1 LSSSGKLRR
10 QQKIESASEKSGAAF
25 SPQKN
30 VFIACLALV
39 VATLAFYNPVAHC
52 GFVYS
57 DDIAYV
63 TGTQHV
69 RAGLTWA
76 TVEWAFGAIHTGFWH
91 PLTWLSHA
99 LDCQVFGLNAAGH
112 HYVSLLLHTASAVLL
127 FLILLEAT
135 GAGWPSLV
143 IAALFA
149 SHPENVESVAWASE
163 RKNVLSMFF
172 FLWALWAYGRYV
184 KRGGIRRYVGVV
196 SLFALGLMAKPQIIT
211 LPFVLLLW
219 DYWPLGSM
227 FSTPSNV
234 EGASTPRSFTYLVKE
249 KVPLFLLA
257 AVCSVVTVIAQRQES
272 ALRTLGEYSFSAR
285 MGNAI
290 VSYARYIGHT
300 LWPTRLA
307 PIYPHTGVPP
317 MSQIAA
323 AAVLL
328 VLVTAVVIWRRDL
341 RYLPVGWFWFLG
353 TLVPVIGIVQTGEQ
367 AMADRYAYLPMI
379 GLFLMLVW
387 PIAAAVEAK
396 HIAKVWAAVPAL
408 MVLVT
413 LGVLT
418 YLQLAHW
425 HDGETLWR
433 YTIGVTERN
442 YLAHDNLAMVL
453 DGEGRPDEA
462 ISEFLVSEQY
472 HRYPPDQLL
481 KIGLYEQRNG
491 HFQGAIE
498 QYQKVSGSAADAK
511 LRAAAWSQTGSAYI
525 QMGEFEQ
532 ARKSYE
538 NGLQANP
545 NDPPSLV
552 GSAMLAERDGN
563 FSEAVMRL
571 NQAMKV
577 EPSGVGYLLLAD
589 ALRHA
594 GRFQEAQAAEDL
606 AGKISPNLDQA
617 RKTAADTQVF
627 FGYKAR

>member
-1 LSSSGKLRR
+1 MSSSGKLRR

-30 VFIACLALV
+30 VFMACLVLL

-63 TGTQHV
+63 TGNQHV

-76 TVEWAFGAIHTGFWH
+76 TVEWAFSAIHTGFWH

-99 LDCQVFGLNAAGH
+99 LDCQLFGLNAAGH

-127 FLILLEAT
+127 FLVLLEAT

-149 SHPENVESVAWASE
+149 LHPENVESVAWASE

-184 KRGGIRRYVGVV
+184 KRGGVRRYVGVV

-219 DYWPLGSM
+219 DYWPLGRM

-234 EGASTPRSFTYLVKE
+234 EGASTPRSFAYLVKE
-249 KVPLFLLA
+249 KVPLLLLA
-257 AVCSVVTVIAQRQES
+257 AACSVVTVIAQRQES

-285 MGNAI
+285 IGNAI

-300 LWPTRLA
+300 LWPMRLA

-328 VLVTAVVIWRRDL
+328 ALVTAVVIWRRDL
-341 RYLPVGWFWFLG
+341 RYLLVGWCWFLG

-379 GLFLMLVW
+379 GLFLLLVW

-396 HIAKVWAAVPAL
+396 HIEKVWAAVPAL

-453 DGEGRPDEA
+453 AGEGRPDEA
-462 ISEFLVSEQY
+462 IGEFLVSEQY
-472 HRYPPDQLL
+472 HQYPPDQLL
-481 KIGLYEQRNG
+481 KIGLYEQHNR

-498 QYQKVSGSAADAK
+498 QYQKVSGSAADAR

-538 NGLQANP
+538 NGLQASP

-577 EPSGVGYLLLAD
+577 EPSDVGYLLLAD

-594 GRFQEAQAAEDL
+594 GRVPEAQADEDL

-617 RKTAADTQVF
+617 RKNATDTQLF
-627 FGYKAR
+627 FGYKAN

>member
-1 LSSSGKLRR
+1 MSSARLRK
-10 QQKIESASEKSGAAF
+10 QQKSESAPENSGAAF

-57 DDIAYV
+57 DDVPYL
-63 TGTQHV
+63 TGNPQV
-69 RAGLTWA
+69 QGGLTWS
-76 TVEWAFGAIHTGFWH
+76 TVEWAFGAVHMGFYH
-91 PLTWLSHA
+91 PLTFLSHA
-99 LDCQVFGLNAAGH
+99 LDCQLFGLNPAGH
-112 HYVSLLLHTASAVLL
+112 HYVSLLLHTASALLL
-127 FLILLEAT
+127 FLLLLQAT

-143 IAALFA
+143 VAALFA
-149 SHPENVESVAWASE
+149 LHPENVESVAWASE

-172 FLWALWAYGRYV
+172 FLWTLWAYGRYAT
-184 KRGGIRRYVGVV
+184 RGGTGRYVSVV
-196 SLFALGLMAKPQIIT
+196 LLFAAGLMSKAQIIT

-219 DYWPLGSM
+219 DYWPLGRM
-227 FSTPSNV
+227 FAAPSSV
-234 EGASTPRSFTYLVKE
+234 EGASAPRSFGYLVKE

-257 AVCSVVTVIAQRQES
+257 VAFSVITVVAQRKES
-272 ALRTLGEYSFSAR
+272 AIRTLSEYPFSAR
-285 MGNAI
+285 IGNAI

-300 LWPTRLA
+300 FWPMRLA

-328 VLVTAVVIWRRDL
+328 ALVTTVVIWRRDL
-341 RYLPVGWFWFLG
+341 RYLLVGWFWFLG

-367 AMADRYAYLPMI
+367 AMADRYAYIPMI
-379 GLFLMLVW
+379 GLFVLLVW

-408 MVLVT
+408 MVLGT

-433 YTIGVTERN
+433 YTIGATERN
-442 YLAHDNLAMVL
+442 YLAHDNLAMVFSA
-453 DGEGRPDEA
+453 EGRPDDA
-462 ISEFLVSEQY
+462 INEFLISEQY
-472 HRYPPDQLL
+472 HQYPPDQLL

-498 QYQKVSGSAADAK
+498 QYQKVSGSAAEAR

-538 NGLQANP
+538 NGLQTNP

-552 GSAMLAERDGN
+552 GSAMLAERNGN
-563 FSEAVMRL
+563 FSEAVTRL

-577 EPSGVGYLLLAD
+577 EPNDVGYLLLAD

-594 GRFQEAQAAEDL
+594 GRVPEAQADEDL

-617 RKTAADTQVF
+617 RKNATDTQLF
-627 FGYKAR
+627 FGYKAN